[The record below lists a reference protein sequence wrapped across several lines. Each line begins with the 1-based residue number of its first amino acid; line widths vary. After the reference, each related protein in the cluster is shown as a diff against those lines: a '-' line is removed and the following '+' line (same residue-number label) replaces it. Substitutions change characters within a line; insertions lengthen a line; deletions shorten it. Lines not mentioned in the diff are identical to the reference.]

1 MLLALVPDPFEV
13 VGLFFALGTSMLT
26 LYAGFVGVRWFHRRA
41 GAAPIPTL
49 DSGQHEALLERVARL
64 EEVEAR
70 MAELEERVDFSERM
84 LAQVKSD
91 GALPRGE
98 ER

>member
-13 VGLFFALGTSMLT
+13 VGLFFAIGTTMLA
-26 LYAGFVGVRWFHRRA
+26 LYAGFVGVRWFHRKA
-41 GAAPIPTL
+41 DASPSPSL
-49 DSGQHEALLERVARL
+49 DSGQHEALLDRVARL

-70 MAELEERVDFSERM
+70 MAELEERVDFSERL